1 MREAQ
6 RMCHLAEPY
15 ALPYEVFSFIYILMW
30 DFDYFFET
38 YLKVV
43 NLQIIKG
50 QVANLTFYMLR
61 KLECLT
67 NNNLSQP
74 VIIKL
79 KHTLPLY
86 N

>member
-6 RMCHLAEPY
+6 RMCHLAEPH
-15 ALPYEVFSFIYILMW
+15 ALPHEIFSFIYILMW
-30 DFDYFFET
+30 DFDYFVET

-43 NLQIIKG
+43 NLLIIKG

-67 NNNLSQP
+67 NNNLS
-74 VIIKL
+74 
-79 KHTLPLY
+79 
-86 N
+86 

>member
-30 DFDYFFET
+30 DFDYFVET

-43 NLQIIKG
+43 NLLIIKG
-50 QVANLTFYMLR
+50 LQLDL
-61 KLECLT
+61 
-67 NNNLSQP
+67 
-74 VIIKL
+74 
-79 KHTLPLY
+79 LY
-86 N
+86 VEKIGMFG

>member
-6 RMCHLAEPY
+6 RMCHLAEPH
-15 ALPYEVFSFIYILMW
+15 ALPHEVFSFIYILMW
-30 DFDYFFET
+30 DFDYFVET

-43 NLQIIKG
+43 NLLIIKG

-67 NNNLSQP
+67 NNNLS
-74 VIIKL
+74 
-79 KHTLPLY
+79 
-86 N
+86 

>member
-6 RMCHLAEPY
+6 RMCHLAEPH
-15 ALPYEVFSFIYILMW
+15 ALPHEVFSFIYILMW
-30 DFDYFFET
+30 DFDYFVET

-43 NLQIIKG
+43 NLLIIKG

-61 KLECLT
+61 KLECLA

-74 VIIKL
+74 IIIKL